1 MALDRSR
8 QRDQP
13 PIYCND
19 TYGCHFEGT
28 ASALKDALLKQF
40 EIWWADLPKPIGRRP
55 VLLLSRNEAYEVL
68 NEVLVA
74 DVTTVIRKIPVE
86 VVMTPAEGVPRRCAV
101 NLDNIRT
108 IPKSILAQRIT
119 RLPPPRHSELKKA
132 LGYALGW
139 DELTN
144 SE

>member
-1 MALDRSR
+1 M
-8 QRDQP
+8 
-13 PIYCND
+13 
-19 TYGCHFEGT
+19 
-28 ASALKDALLKQF
+28 KQF
-40 EIWWADLPKPIGRRP
+40 DIWWADLPRPVGRRP

-68 NEVLVA
+68 NEILVA

-119 RLPPPRHSELKKA
+119 RLPPPRHGELKRA
-132 LGYALGW
+132 LGFALGW
-139 DELTN
+139 DELIGD
-144 SE
+144 EDG